1 MHRSITFPRNKNA
14 GRVVQDMKKSPAR
27 GLCRRTAALL
37 LASVMIVPSLGQI
50 RTGPGFHATMPAGYT
65 VVRLEPSGA
74 IVAFL
79 GLVECAEIEGAQ
91 QVSEGLNAKV
101 VDSHGVPLRNFP
113 RHISF
118 RITATLRKTLIDP
131 PLDTVSSNEPP
142 AQFLVKLGFR
152 LKIYHG
158 LERREVAPESV
169 TMIGVPSDV
178 AYDERVFRA
187 SFDLENLAV
196 TDRLVLEI
204 VSPED
209 ELVTHFSF
217 GIL

>member
-1 MHRSITFPRNKNA
+1 
-14 GRVVQDMKKSPAR
+14 MKIPLES
-27 GLCRRTAALL
+27 GFRRRAAALL
-37 LASVMIVPSLGQI
+37 LAWVMVMPGLGQI

-74 IVAFL
+74 TVSFL
-79 GLVECAEIEGAQ
+79 GLIECAEIEGAQ
-91 QVSEGLNAKV
+91 QVSQGLNAKV
-101 VDSHGVPLRNFP
+101 VDSRGVPLRSFP

-131 PLDTVSSNEPP
+131 PLDTISSNEPP
-142 AQFLVKLGFR
+142 AEFLVKLGFR

-158 LERREVAPESV
+158 LERRELAPESV

-187 SFDLENLAV
+187 SFDLENLPV

-204 VSPED
+204 LSPED
-209 ELVTHFSF
+209 EVVTHFSF

>member
-1 MHRSITFPRNKNA
+1 MHRSICLLCNEDA
-14 GRVVQDMKKSPAR
+14 ARVVRKMKTSTENGFRRR
-27 GLCRRTAALL
+27 GAAI
-37 LASVMIVPSLGQI
+37 LAWLMVMPGFAQI
-50 RTGPGFHATMPAGYT
+50 RTGPNFHATMPAGYT

-74 IVAFL
+74 TVAFL
-79 GLVECAEIEGAQ
+79 GLIECAEIEGAQ
-91 QVSEGLNAKV
+91 QVSEGLNARV
-101 VDSHGVPLRNFP
+101 VDSHGVPLRTFP

-131 PLDTVSSNEPP
+131 PLDSISSNETP
-142 AQFLVKLGFR
+142 AEFLVKLGFR
-152 LKIYHG
+152 LRIYHG

-187 SFDLENLAV
+187 SFDLENLPV
-196 TDRLVLEI
+196 TDRLVLEV

-209 ELVTHFSF
+209 EVVTHFSF